1 MKIYDVAHGTLV
13 STLSGHKSWVLSVDF
28 APDNQHFASGSADG
42 TVKIWDGAAKQCV
55 HTFDDHAD
63 QVWGVAYNHDGSKLV
78 SVSEDKSIHLYSC
91 LKKIEIFFLRI
102 RFVRQRS
109 ILPLK
114 QTNKVLT
121 S

>member
-1 MKIYDVAHGTLV
+1 MKKTTILLFSFRLLTGSDDGQMKIYDVAHGTLV

-78 SVSEDKSIHLYSC
+78 SVSEDKSIHLYS
-91 LKKIEIFFLRI
+91 IP
-102 RFVRQRS
+102 V
-109 ILPLK
+109 
-114 QTNKVLT
+114 
-121 S
+121 